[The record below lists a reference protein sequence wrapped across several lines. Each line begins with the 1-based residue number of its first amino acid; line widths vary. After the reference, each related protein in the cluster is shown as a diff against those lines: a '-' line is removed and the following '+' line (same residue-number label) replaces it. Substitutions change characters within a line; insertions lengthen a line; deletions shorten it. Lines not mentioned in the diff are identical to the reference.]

1 MFVLVIA
8 IVALLVLAAVAVL
21 ASARRRAND
30 ASGTVTGRLAGET
43 RQRDRE
49 AAASATTDG
58 EAAASAEA
66 RERADA
72 TKGELVAAGSAPAVR
87 AERQP
92 VDEETIGIS
101 RRQFFNRGIV
111 LSLSLA
117 IGAFGAAAIA
127 FLYSKSAGGFGSK
140 VQVDKN
146 LKDVLAYTSEKKEP
160 YYVPEARTY
169 LVPYPVADV
178 DAAKQIPQYEKLIP
192 NMEQGIVAIYQKCVH
207 LGCKVPWCASSQW
220 FECPCHGSKYN
231 RVGEK
236 KGGPAPRGLDHFV
249 MAISGGGG
257 LTIDT
262 AIPLPGAPIGT
273 DTTEQGAEG
282 PPCVGG

>member
-1 MFVLVIA
+1 
-8 IVALLVLAAVAVL
+8 
-21 ASARRRAND
+21 
-30 ASGTVTGRLAGET
+30 
-43 RQRDRE
+43 
-49 AAASATTDG
+49 
-58 EAAASAEA
+58 
-66 RERADA
+66 
-72 TKGELVAAGSAPAVR
+72 
-87 AERQP
+87 
-92 VDEETIGIS
+92 VDEEALGIS

-127 FLYSKSAGGFGSK
+127 FLYSKSTGGFGSK
-140 VQVDKN
+140 VQVDKG
-146 LKDVLAYTSEKKEP
+146 LKDVLAYTEEKKEP
-160 YYVPEARTY
+160 YYVPEARSY
-169 LVPYPVADV
+169 LVPYPTADV
-178 DAAKQIPQYEKLIP
+178 SKAKQVPQYEKLIP

-220 FECPCHGSKYN
+220 FECPCHGSKYS

-262 AIPLPGAPIGT
+262 STVLIGAPIGT
-273 DTTEQGAEG
+273 DTTGQGAEG